1 MKPTTRH
8 LALLTTFAF
17 AALAAVPLAAQNR
30 PPVTEKRGSSSSSSN
45 SSQSGGSAGGGGFSS
60 GGGRSFGSGGG
71 QNFSRS
77 FDSRGRSARPVIVT
91 SRPLETKELAAAEE
105 DLGIMTRL
113 LEKEL
118 ERVGGPGGQP
128 DALGIA
134 LTQLNGRGPSAML
147 LEGYGAVFTLPT
159 RLALSPTGQP
169 RPAGTA
175 STPPPNSPWEQTR
188 REMFGEPGRL
198 PGPPNGPGA
207 RPGGGFEMPMGFGPA
222 EFDPKRVEDLK
233 KGVLESLRHAAN
245 IRALKGDDFITVVV
259 QSQAGAGPASGGEFF
274 SETRTMTSTSVNGEP
289 PRVETHVSRDGG
301 PVGNGR
307 PGTLS
312 VRAKKVDCED
322 FAKGKLTL
330 DQFAKKALANVQ

>member
-60 GGGRSFGSGGG
+60 GNSGGFSGGGGRSFGSGGG
-71 QNFSRS
+71 QNFTRS

-91 SRPLETKELAAAEE
+91 SRPLEAKELAAAEE

-159 RLALSPTGQP
+159 RLALTPTGQP

-175 STPPPNSPWEQTR
+175 STPPPNSPWEQKI
-188 REMFGEPGRL
+188 GR
-198 PGPPNGPGA
+198 A
-207 RPGGGFEMPMGFGPA
+207 
-222 EFDPKRVEDLK
+222 
-233 KGVLESLRHAAN
+233 
-245 IRALKGDDFITVVV
+245 
-259 QSQAGAGPASGGEFF
+259 
-274 SETRTMTSTSVNGEP
+274 
-289 PRVETHVSRDGG
+289 HV
-301 PVGNGR
+301 
-307 PGTLS
+307 
-312 VRAKKVDCED
+312 
-322 FAKGKLTL
+322 
-330 DQFAKKALANVQ
+330 

>member
-175 STPPPNSPWEQTR
+175 STPPPNSP
-188 REMFGEPGRL
+188 
-198 PGPPNGPGA
+198 
-207 RPGGGFEMPMGFGPA
+207 
-222 EFDPKRVEDLK
+222 
-233 KGVLESLRHAAN
+233 
-245 IRALKGDDFITVVV
+245 
-259 QSQAGAGPASGGEFF
+259 
-274 SETRTMTSTSVNGEP
+274 
-289 PRVETHVSRDGG
+289 
-301 PVGNGR
+301 
-307 PGTLS
+307 
-312 VRAKKVDCED
+312 
-322 FAKGKLTL
+322 
-330 DQFAKKALANVQ
+330 